1 MIGALCQ
8 EAFVSFRPEAAV
20 VIPLV
25 SDNRAEI
32 AALCE
37 RYGVRRLELFG
48 SAVKGTFDPV
58 TSDLDFIVDLGP
70 YEPNLATRSI
80 HLAND
85 LEALFGR
92 SVDLVTASSIRHQY
106 FIDELEAT
114 GQVMYAP

>member
-1 MIGALCQ
+1 M
-8 EAFVSFRPEAAV
+8 
-20 VIPLV
+20 VIQLV

-48 SAVKGTFDPV
+48 SAVKRTFDPV
-58 TSDLDFIVDLGP
+58 TSDLDFIVDLRP
-70 YEPNLATRSI
+70 YEPSLATRSI

-85 LEALFGR
+85 REALFGR
-92 SVDLVTASSIRHQY
+92 SVDLVTAPSIRHQY
-106 FIDELEAT
+106 VIDELGAT